1 MVKFEDVKKA
11 AAVDYCILRGLNYY
25 DMKDDEDFMKEV
37 ERWWNSL
44 RQNVIITPA
53 EKDIPSQTI

>member
-1 MVKFEDVKKA
+1 MIKFEDVAKA
-11 AAVDYCILRGLNYY
+11 AAQEYCVLRGLNYY
-25 DMKDDEDFMKEV
+25 DMKDDKDFLDEV

-44 RQNVIITPA
+44 SDKIIITPA

>member
-11 AAVDYCILRGLNYY
+11 AVTDYCILRGLNYY
-25 DMKDDEDFMKEV
+25 DMKDDEEFIEEV

-44 RQNVIITPA
+44 RENVVITPA
-53 EKDIPSQTI
+53 EKEIPSQTI